1 MITWLPAI
9 SPCYYVATW
18 VCIYGGPAVLWQ
30 FWLGALSY
38 KAYKSR
44 RGQRNREEIG
54 ALLVHPARQNHTKL
68 PCYPGYIYGGPAVVW
83 L

>member
-1 MITWLPAI
+1 M
-9 SPCYYVATW
+9 VALQL
-18 VCIYGGPAVLWQ
+18 YGGFGWVL
-30 FWLGALSY
+30 SN

-44 RGQRNREEIG
+44 QGQRNREEIG
-54 ALLVHPARQNHTKL
+54 ALLVHPARQKHTKV